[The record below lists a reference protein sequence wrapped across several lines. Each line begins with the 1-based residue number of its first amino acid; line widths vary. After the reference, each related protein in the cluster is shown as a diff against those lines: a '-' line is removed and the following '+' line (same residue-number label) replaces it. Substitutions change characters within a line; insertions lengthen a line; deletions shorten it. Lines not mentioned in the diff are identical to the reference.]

1 MEQIESKFGM
11 IDKNQTSSLSM
22 NSSAQPE
29 LCRWLTLVAE
39 EQNKAAFTHLYTFF
53 APKIRRFGLKQFGN
67 ESHAND
73 LVQETMTNV
82 WNKAHLYDANKG
94 AATTWI
100 YAVMRNASFDYLR
113 KIKSKDEQTIGDD
126 IWPIE
131 NALAND
137 VASSKTFPDHLL
149 FQHVEKLVDS
159 LPQNQQAVLRG
170 VYFQQLSHEQLAKQL
185 DLPVGTVKSRLR
197 LALEKIRSQ
206 MGEENND

>member
-1 MEQIESKFGM
+1 MEQIDLKFGM
-11 IDKNQTSSLSM
+11 IDKNQTSTLSM
-22 NSSAQPE
+22 NSSAQSE
-29 LCRWLTLVAE
+29 LCRWLKLVAE
-39 EQNKAAFTHLYTFF
+39 EQNKAAFTHLYKFF
-53 APKIRRFGLKQFGN
+53 APKIKRFGLKQLGN

-82 WNKAHLYDANKG
+82 WNKAHLYDGNKG

-100 YAVMRNASFDYLR
+100 YTVMRNACFDYLR
-113 KIKSKDEQTIGDD
+113 KIKNKDEQTIGDD

-131 NALAND
+131 NALANS
-137 VASSKTFPDHLL
+137 ASVSKMFDDHLFL
-149 FQHVEKLVDS
+149 QHVEKLVDS
-159 LPQNQQAVLRG
+159 LPHNQQAVLRG

-197 LALEKIRSQ
+197 LALDKIRSQ